1 MAAVFAA
8 TQNAVVLSSYAPYI
22 TQTAVEAHAL
32 RFAQQAGPILR
43 LHTKPSS
50 EGGFHCV
57 VNFVDAAAAEA
68 AVVQLRPPP
77 VGGKVPTVQCWTGK
91 LQAYL
96 SSELRNLSGALWA
109 VSSHYVQC
117 AIELTYAASARAA
130 YANGLQFQLL

>member
-8 TQNAVVLSSYAPYI
+8 TQNAVVLSSYAPYVA
-22 TQTAVEAHAL
+22 QSAVEAHAL
-32 RFAQQAGPILR
+32 QFAQQAGPILR

-68 AVVQLRPPP
+68 AVARLRPPP

-96 SSELRNLSGALWA
+96 SSEPPPPPPSFFARPISF
-109 VSSHYVQC
+109 SSCNWHF
-117 AIELTYAASARAA
+117 
-130 YANGLQFQLL
+130 GL